1 MADLYS
7 YFIERG
13 IGLLKSNGLFVII
26 VANKWMRAN
35 YGEPLRRWLKKT
47 DIRQVIDFGDLP
59 VFQGVTTYP
68 CILLCQKNGAIG
80 DTDITNVQSLDFHN
94 LAEYVKT
101 KKVMLNQ
108 SSLDDNGWNLT
119 STQEQ
124 NLLKK
129 IQIARVPL
137 GEYVKGKIYRGIQI
151 GSASCRE

>member
-13 IGLLKSNGLFVII
+13 IGLLKSNGLFGII

-35 YGEPLRRWLKKT
+35 YGEPLRKWLKK
-47 DIRQVIDFGDLP
+47 IAIKQIIDFGDLP

-68 CILLCQKNGAIG
+68 CILLCQKNNTIG
-80 DTDITNVQSLDFHN
+80 DTEITNVQSLDFHN
-94 LAEYVKT
+94 LNEYVNS

-119 STQEQ
+119 SNQEQ
-124 NLLKK
+124 NLIKK
-129 IQIARVPL
+129 IKDAGIPL
-137 GEYVKGKIYRGIQI
+137 GEYIQDKIHYGIKT
-151 GSASCRE
+151 GYNE